1 MDKMGWWSDMIENKQ
16 LYEELQRKANKINEL
31 KEWVMEC
38 LTHFQEQ
45 DKRGMPTFEAY
56 EVDGM
61 ENAFSMVSEKM
72 KELGLSQEGE

>member
-1 MDKMGWWSDMIENKQ
+1 MMDKLGWWDDMIENKQ
-16 LYEELQRKANKINEL
+16 LYTVLQNKANNIREL
-31 KEWVMEC
+31 EGWVMEC

-72 KELGLSQEGE
+72 KELGLTQED